1 MKKKKKLYF
10 TLFLCIFSLL
20 ILLLLLYLSLGK
32 QERTDTIPG
41 QGTYDNTTRVSEENT
56 NHAETD
62 MQKENTMNKKIPSY
76 NPLREKDTHP
86 NRVAYADGFY
96 YEPITDSVKQRIYG
110 LSYKEDCTIHY
121 EDLRY
126 LSVMHYDFDGN
137 VRSGKIICNKIIAE
151 DLIEIFYELYKNKYE
166 IDKIRL
172 VDEYNA
178 DDDLSCADNNTSCF
192 NYRTVAGSTNLSNH
206 AKGMAIDIN
215 PFQNPY
221 ITYPNGVERISPE
234 GSEIYADRSSGQAH
248 MITEEDLCYQ
258 LFTEHGFSWGGHWKS
273 IKDYQHFEKEN

>member
-1 MKKKKKLYF
+1 MKKKKKFYF
-10 TLFLCIFSLL
+10 TLFFCIFSLL
-20 ILLLLLYLSLGK
+20 LLLLLLYFLFGK
-32 QERTDTIPG
+32 LEETDTTP
-41 QGTYDNTTRVSEENT
+41 QQETYNNTTGVSEENT
-56 NHAETD
+56 NHTKTD
-62 MQKENTMNKKIPSY
+62 TQKENTMNKKIPSY
-76 NPLREKDTHP
+76 DSIREKDTHP
-86 NRVAYADGFY
+86 DRVEYADGFY
-96 YEPITDSVKQRIYG
+96 YEPITVSVKQRIYG
-110 LSYKEDCTIHY
+110 LSYKEDCTIPY

-126 LSVMHYDFDGN
+126 LSVLHYDFNGN

-151 DLIEIFYELYKNKYE
+151 DLIEIFYELYENKYE

-192 NYRTVAGSTNLSNH
+192 NYRTIAGSTNLSNH
-206 AKGMAIDIN
+206 AKGLAIDIN

-234 GSEIYADRSSGQAH
+234 GSEIYADRNSGLAH
-248 MITEEDLCYQ
+248 MITEEDLCYK

-273 IKDYQHFEKEN
+273 IKDYQHFEKE